1 MGTHTSGQR
10 LPDQGWTAMFYNKSR
25 RGPWG
30 RISRSIVGSNI
41 SQEVDAGATSS
52 KEEVS
57 WIALCNVR

>member
-1 MGTHTSGQR
+1 MGTQTSGQR

-25 RGPWG
+25 RGPRG